1 MFFESSFPMLEIHK
15 TCILRQAR
23 SEILLNVNCNTTSSG
38 VIRVFRVFRHKLPI
52 VVSRVPIQKDFCGLH
67 KDDLPYPAQPA
78 NGHATMPH

>member
-52 VVSRVPIQKDFCGLH
+52 VVSWASIQKELH
-67 KDDLPYPAQPA
+67 
-78 NGHATMPH
+78 GPHKVK